1 VSRRR
6 RAFSLLE
13 VMVAS
18 AIAGVVLAAVTTIST
33 SIQRSL
39 AHQRDATL
47 LEEQGELL
55 EEFFAPILR
64 QMGQRTIRPWEA
76 VRTTCSAA
84 PCLDAELHWI
94 DLRDGMHLTP
104 TNSWNGAP
112 ATLSFDVVEGLC
124 PLDPSLG
131 WASGEHTVVLLPED
145 STQAG
150 WQEMRCTPTLA
161 TCSCALTAMPTTVAT
176 STVPSNGWGRPRVA
190 PGSTVTL
197 RRNASQGELVID
209 RDLDGDG
216 EREIVRLTNDV
227 YGVSFGFGLRD
238 DTTGETTFLPLL
250 DPTRPT
256 ALRMLR
262 LELAVGVRT
271 EHPQAGQP
279 VTLGSEV
286 VAGVPGVLL
295 RRSAT
300 TVALP
305 TAVGL

>member
-1 VSRRR
+1 MSKPP

-13 VMVAS
+13 VMIAS

-33 SIQRSL
+33 SIQRAL
-39 AHQRDATL
+39 AHQRDAAL
-47 LEEQGELL
+47 LDEEGELL
-55 EEFFAPILR
+55 EEYFAPVLR
-64 QMGQRTIRPWEA
+64 QIGQRTVRPWEA
-76 VRTTCSAA
+76 VRSTCSAA
-84 PCLDAELHWI
+84 PCLDAEVHWI
-94 DLRDGMHLTP
+94 ELRDGLHLTP
-104 TNSWNGAP
+104 TNVWNGSP
-112 ATLSFDVVEGLC
+112 GSLSFDVVDGDC
-124 PLDPSLG
+124 PLDPSQG
-131 WASGEHTVVLLPED
+131 WASGEQTIVLLQEA

-150 WQEMRCTPTLA
+150 WQEMRCTPILA
-161 TCSCALTAMPTTVAT
+161 TCSCTLTAMPTTVTT
-176 STVPSNGWGRPRVA
+176 STVPASGWGRPRVA

-197 RRNASQGELVID
+197 RRNASQRELVID

-216 EREIVRLTNDV
+216 EREVVRLTDDI

-238 DTTGETTFLPLL
+238 DGTGETTFSPLL

-279 VTLGSEV
+279 VTLGSGV
-286 VAGVPGVLL
+286 VTGAPGVLL
-295 RRSAT
+295 RRSVT